1 MNTISIQPQAEMT
14 ISISDLSVMA
24 DIKRLLKH
32 VKGVESITV
41 QKKKSELD
49 ITLDEVEKG
58 RVVNVGSVEN
68 LMQYL
73 HS

>member
-1 MNTISIQPQAEMT
+1 MT

-49 ITLDEVEKG
+49 VTLDEVEKG

>member
-1 MNTISIQPQAEMT
+1 MT

-24 DIKRLLKH
+24 DIKRLLQH
-32 VKGVESITV
+32 VKGVESISV
-41 QKKKSELD
+41 RKKKSELD
-49 ITLDEVEKG
+49 LSLDEVEKG

>member
-1 MNTISIQPQAEMT
+1 MT

-24 DIKRLLKH
+24 DIRRLLKH
-32 VKGVESITV
+32 VKGVESISV
-41 QKKKSELD
+41 RKKKSELD
-49 ITLDEVEKG
+49 ICLEEIDEGK
-58 RVVNVGSVEN
+58 VVNVGSVDN

>member
-1 MNTISIQPQAEMT
+1 MATAAIQPQAEMT
-14 ISISDLSVMA
+14 ISISDLSVMS

-32 VKGVESITV
+32 VRGVESITV
-41 QKKKSELD
+41 RKKKSELD
-49 ITLDEVEKG
+49 LCLEEVKEGK
-58 RVVNVGSVEN
+58 VVNVGSVEN

>member
-41 QKKKSELD
+41 RKKKSELD
-49 ITLDEVEKG
+49 LSLDEVEKG
-58 RVVNVGSVEN
+58 KIVNVGSVDD
-68 LMQYL
+68 LMKYL
-73 HS
+73 HT

>member
-49 ITLDEVEKG
+49 VTLDEVENG

>member
-1 MNTISIQPQAEMT
+1 MATATVQPLAELT
-14 ISISDLSVMA
+14 ISISDLSVMS
-24 DIKRLLKH
+24 DIKRLLQH

-41 QKKKSELD
+41 RKNKSELD
-49 ITLDEVEKG
+49 LSLEDVKKG
-58 RVVNVGSVEN
+58 KVVNVGSVEN

>member
-1 MNTISIQPQAEMT
+1 MSTTAIQPQAEMT

-24 DIKRLLKH
+24 DIRRLLKH
-32 VKGVESITV
+32 VKGVESISV
-41 QKKKSELD
+41 RKKKSELD
-49 ITLDEVEKG
+49 ICLEEIDEGK
-58 RVVNVGSVEN
+58 VVNVGSVDN

>member
-1 MNTISIQPQAEMT
+1 MNTISIHPQAEMT

-24 DIKRLLKH
+24 DIKRLLQH
-32 VKGVESITV
+32 VKGVESISV
-41 QKKKSELD
+41 RKKKSELD
-49 ITLDEVEKG
+49 LSLDEVEKG
-58 RVVNVGSVEN
+58 KVVNVGSVEN

>member
-49 ITLDEVEKG
+49 VTLDEVEKG
-58 RVVNVGSVEN
+58 RIVNVGSVEN

>member
-1 MNTISIQPQAEMT
+1 MNTISTLPQAEMT

-24 DIKRLLKH
+24 DIKRLLQH
-32 VKGVESITV
+32 VKGVESISV
-41 QKKKSELD
+41 RKKKSELD
-49 ITLDEVEKG
+49 LSLDEVEKG
-58 RVVNVGSVEN
+58 KVVNVGSVEN

>member
-49 ITLDEVEKG
+49 VTLDEVEKG